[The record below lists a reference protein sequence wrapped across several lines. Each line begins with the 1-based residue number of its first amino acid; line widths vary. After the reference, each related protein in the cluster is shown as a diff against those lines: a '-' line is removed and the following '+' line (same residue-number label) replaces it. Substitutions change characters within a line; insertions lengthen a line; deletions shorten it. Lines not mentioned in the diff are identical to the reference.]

1 MALPGVFSS
10 PRKTSVANRLPE
22 VFRNPWKDT
31 TYLGFSNPRYCLGFP
46 KPPLLSGNFKTPTI
60 TRGFQNPHYY

>member
-22 VFRNPWKDT
+22 VFSNPLKDT
-31 TYLGFSNPRYCLGFP
+31 TYLGFLNPHYCIGFS
-46 KPPLLSGNFKTPTI
+46 KPPLLSRVFKTSTI
-60 TRGFQNPHYY
+60 TRVF